1 VRTLFTTQPGHG
13 HLNPMLPYASA
24 LRDAG
29 HEVRFATAPSFCA
42 TVRRLDFPVSPAGHD
57 FTWEHAVDFFP
68 EMATAAAEGPP
79 QVNELSQRIVWEH
92 WTPRMTEALL
102 ELVADWRPDLI
113 VREAAEY
120 GGSIAGRAAGVPVA
134 CALWGAPFHDSAWD
148 RHLAVNHTSSG
159 YRAQSERLG
168 VSSDARTALAGE
180 LMLSTL
186 PPSWMAAG
194 DTGLGRIEHFR
205 SEPQDRAEGERL
217 DPALTDRRSGGL
229 IYATLGTVHNKQH
242 RLRKAMLAALADV
255 PASVIFTTGPGIDID
270 RVGDP
275 GENIALE
282 SFVPQ
287 SLIIPRADLVLSH
300 AGLGTIIGALYAG
313 VPMVLISIAVD
324 HPINAERAAA
334 LGVARVLDAADCQP
348 EQLRETIVEALADE
362 DLRKRAT
369 EVRDECLA
377 LPEITQAVE
386 VLEAYAI
393 DQTSRS

>member
-1 VRTLFTTQPGHG
+1 
-13 HLNPMLPYASA
+13 MLPYASA

-42 TVRRLDFPVSPAGHD
+42 AVEKMGFVVSPTGHD

-68 EMATAAAEGPP
+68 EMATAAAEGPL

-92 WTPRMTEALL
+92 WTPQMTDDLL
-102 ELVADWRPDLI
+102 GLIADWRPDLL

-120 GGSIAGRAAGVPVA
+120 GGSLTGRAAGVPVA
-134 CALWGAPFHDSAWD
+134 CALWGAPSHDSAWD
-148 RHLAVNHTSSG
+148 RHLAVNHTFSG
-159 YRAQSERLG
+159 YRAQCERLG
-168 VSSDARTALAGE
+168 VSSDARSALAGE
-180 LMLSTL
+180 RMLSTL

-194 DTGLGRIEHFR
+194 DGGLGRIEHFR

-217 DPALTDRRSGGL
+217 EPALTDGRSGGL

-242 RLRKAMLAALADV
+242 RLRKAMLAALAGV
-255 PASVIFTTGPGIDID
+255 PASVLFTTGPGIDLD

-275 GENIALE
+275 GENITLE
-282 SFVPQ
+282 SFVPH
-287 SLIIPRADLVLSH
+287 SLIIPRADLVVSH

-348 EQLRETIVEALADE
+348 EQLHETIIEALTDE
-362 DLRKRAT
+362 DLRNRAS
-369 EVRDECLA
+369 EIRKECLS
-377 LPEITQAVE
+377 LPEITQAAA
-386 VLEAYAI
+386 VLEAYA
-393 DQTSRS
+393 DG

>member
-1 VRTLFTTQPGHG
+1 
-13 HLNPMLPYASA
+13 MLPYASS

-29 HEVRFATAPSFCA
+29 HEVRFVTAPSFCA
-42 TVRRLDFPVSPAGHD
+42 AVRRLGFQASPAGHD

-68 EMATAAAEGPP
+68 EMATAAAEGPV

-92 WTPRMTEALL
+92 WTPRMTDDLL
-102 ELVADWRPDLI
+102 GLLADWRPDLL

-120 GGSIAGRAAGVPVA
+120 GGSLAGQVADIPVA

-148 RHLAVNHTSSG
+148 RHLAVNHTFSG
-159 YRAQSERLG
+159 YLAQCERLG
-168 VSSDARTALAGE
+168 VSSDGRTALRGE

-194 DTGLGRIEHFR
+194 DSELGRIEHFR

-217 DPALTDRRSGGL
+217 DPALTDRRSDGL

-242 RLRKAMLAALADV
+242 RLRKAMLAALAGV
-255 PASVIFTTGPGIDID
+255 PASVIFTTGPGIDLD

-275 GENIALE
+275 GENITLE

-287 SLIIPRADLVLSH
+287 SLIIPRADLVVSH

-334 LGVARVLDAADCQP
+334 LGVAHMLDAADCQP
-348 EQLRETIVEALADE
+348 ERLRETIVGALADE

-369 EVRDECLA
+369 EVRDECLS
-377 LPEITQAVE
+377 LPEITQSVE
-386 VLEAYAI
+386 VLEAYAG
-393 DQTSRS
+393 R

>member
-1 VRTLFTTQPGHG
+1 
-13 HLNPMLPYASA
+13 M
-24 LRDAG
+24 
-29 HEVRFATAPSFCA
+29 
-42 TVRRLDFPVSPAGHD
+42 
-57 FTWEHAVDFFP
+57 DFFP
-68 EMATAAAEGPP
+68 EMATAAADGPL

-92 WTPRMTEALL
+92 WTPQMTDDLL
-102 ELVADWRPDLI
+102 ELITDWRPDLI

-120 GGSIAGRAAGVPVA
+120 GGSIAGRVAGVPVA
-134 CALWGAPFHDSAWD
+134 CALWGAPCHDSAWV
-148 RHLAVNHTSSG
+148 RHLAVNHTSIG

-168 VSSDARTALAGE
+168 IGSDARTALGGE

-186 PPSWMAAG
+186 PPSWMVDG
-194 DTGLGRIEHFR
+194 DDGLGRIEHFS

-217 DPALTDRRSGGL
+217 DPALTDGRSDGL

-242 RLRKAMLAALADV
+242 RLRKAMLAALAGV
-255 PASVIFTTGPGIDID
+255 PASVVFTTGPGIDLD

-287 SLIIPRADLVLSH
+287 SLIIPRADLVVGH
-300 AGLGTIIGALYAG
+300 AGLGPIIGALYAG

-334 LGVARVLDAADCQP
+334 LGVAMVLDAADCQP
-348 EQLRETIVEALADE
+348 ERLRETIVEALTDE
-362 DLRKRAT
+362 SLRSRAM

-377 LPEITQAVE
+377 LPEIIKAVE
-386 VLEAYAI
+386 VLETY
-393 DQTSRS
+393 TSERTSQL

>member
-1 VRTLFTTQPGHG
+1 
-13 HLNPMLPYASA
+13 MLPYASA
-24 LRDAG
+24 LREAG

-42 TVRRLDFPVSPAGHD
+42 TVQRLGFPVFPAGHD

-68 EMATAAAEGPP
+68 EMATAAADGPP

-92 WTPRMTEALL
+92 WTPQMTDDLL
-102 ELVADWRPDLI
+102 ELIADWRPDLI

-120 GGSIAGRAAGVPVA
+120 GASIAGRAAGVPVA

-159 YRAQSERLG
+159 YRTQSERLG
-168 VSSDARTALAGE
+168 VSSDARTALRDE

-186 PPSWMAAG
+186 PPSWMTAG
-194 DTGLGRIEHFR
+194 DPELGRIEHFR

-217 DPALTDRRSGGL
+217 APALTDRRSDRL

-242 RLRKAMLAALADV
+242 RLRKAMLAALAGV
-255 PASVIFTTGPGIDID
+255 PASVLFTTGPGIDLD

-275 GENIALE
+275 GENITLE

-287 SLIIPRADLVLSH
+287 SLIIPRAELVVSH

-324 HPINAERAAA
+324 HPINAERATA

-348 EQLRETIVEALADE
+348 EQLRETIIEALADE
-362 DLRKRAT
+362 TMRHRAA
-369 EVRDECLA
+369 EVRQECLA
-377 LPEITQAVE
+377 LPEITMAVE
-386 VLEAYAI
+386 VLEAYASERA
-393 DQTSRS
+393 SRS

>member
-1 VRTLFTTQPGHG
+1 MRTLFTTQPGHG
-13 HLNPMLPYASA
+13 HLNPMLPYALA

-42 TVRRLDFPVSPAGHD
+42 TVQRLGFPVSPAGHD

-68 EMATAAAEGPP
+68 EMATAAADGPL

-92 WTPRMTEALL
+92 WTPQMTDDLL
-102 ELVADWRPDLI
+102 ELITDWRPDLI

-120 GGSIAGRAAGVPVA
+120 GGSIAGRAADIPVA

-168 VSSDARTALAGE
+168 VSSDARNALAGE

-186 PPSWMAAG
+186 PPSWMTAG
-194 DTGLGRIEHFR
+194 DPELGRIEHFR
-205 SEPQDRAEGERL
+205 SEPQDRTDGERF
-217 DPALTDRRSGGL
+217 DPALTDRQSDEL

-242 RLRKAMLAALADV
+242 RLRKAMLAALAGV
-255 PASVIFTTGPGIDID
+255 PASVIFTTGPGIDLD

-275 GENIALE
+275 GENIVLE

-287 SLIIPRADLVLSH
+287 SLIIPRADLVVSH

-348 EQLRETIVEALADE
+348 ERLRETIIDALADE
-362 DLRKRAT
+362 NLRNRAS
-369 EVRDECLA
+369 EISKECLA
-377 LPEITQAVE
+377 LPEITKAVE
-386 VLEAYAI
+386 VLDAYAGK
-393 DQTSRS
+393 

>member
-1 VRTLFTTQPGHG
+1 
-13 HLNPMLPYASA
+13 MLPYASA

-29 HEVRFATAPSFCA
+29 HEVRFVTAPSFCA
-42 TVRRLDFPVSPAGHD
+42 AVRRLGFQALPAGHD

-68 EMATAAAEGPP
+68 EMATAAAEGPLR
-79 QVNELSQRIVWEH
+79 VNELSQRIVWEH
-92 WTPRMTEALL
+92 WTPRMTDDLL
-102 ELVADWRPDLI
+102 GLLADWRPDLI

-120 GGSIAGRAAGVPVA
+120 GGSLAGLAADIPVA

-148 RHLAVNHTSSG
+148 RHLAVNHTFSG
-159 YRAQSERLG
+159 YRAQGERLG
-168 VSSDARTALAGE
+168 VSSDARTALRGE

-186 PPSWMAAG
+186 PSSWMAAG
-194 DTGLGRIEHFR
+194 DGGLGRIEHFR

-217 DPALTDRRSGGL
+217 DPALTDGRTGGL

-255 PASVIFTTGPGIDID
+255 PASIVFTTGPGIDLD

-282 SFVPQ
+282 PFVPQ
-287 SLIIPRADLVLSH
+287 SLIIPRAHLVVSH

-324 HPINAERAAA
+324 HPVNAERAAA
-334 LGVARVLDAADCQP
+334 LGLARVLDAADCQS
-348 EQLRETIVEALADE
+348 ERLREAIVEALTDE
-362 DLRKRAT
+362 DLRNRAM
-369 EVRDECLA
+369 EVRDECLS
-377 LPEITQAVE
+377 LPEIGKAVE
-386 VLEAYAI
+386 VLEDYAWPARGRGHHVRAGR
-393 DQTSRS
+393 RSVRTP

>member
-1 VRTLFTTQPGHG
+1 MRTLFTTQPGHG

-24 LRDAG
+24 LRDGG

-42 TVRRLDFPVSPAGHD
+42 AVEQMGFAVFPAGHD

-68 EMATAAAEGPP
+68 EMATAAAEGPL
-79 QVNELSQRIVWEH
+79 QVNELSQRIVWED
-92 WTPRMTEALL
+92 WTPRMTDDLL
-102 ELVADWRPDLI
+102 GLIADWRPDLI

-120 GGSIAGRAAGVPVA
+120 GGNLAGRAAGVPVA

-148 RHLAVNHTSSG
+148 RHLAVNHTYSG

-168 VSSDARTALAGE
+168 VSSDARSALRGE

-186 PPSWMAAG
+186 PPSWMTAG
-194 DTGLGRIEHFR
+194 DGGLGRIEHFY

-217 DPALTDRRSGGL
+217 NPALTGRRSGGL

-242 RLRKAMLAALADV
+242 RLRKVMLAALAGV
-255 PASVIFTTGPGIDID
+255 PASVIFTTGPGIDLD
-270 RVGDP
+270 RVGDL
-275 GENIALE
+275 GKNLALE

-287 SLIIPRADLVLSH
+287 SLIIPRADLVVSH

-348 EQLRETIVEALADE
+348 ERLRETIIEALADGA
-362 DLRKRAT
+362 LRNRAT
-369 EVRDECLA
+369 EVREECLA
-377 LPEITQAVE
+377 LPEITNAVE
-386 VLEAYAI
+386 VLEAY
-393 DQTSRS
+393 TGR